1 MDGSGTRAGSVGRR
15 IGRRGAVVAA
25 ALVLALSLPIGAR
38 AAPVVGASAA
48 TPVHAAPVLPAVDPV
63 GVHVVDYDLGDTALP
78 LAGIPDA
85 LGELRGRVY
94 LPAAASTPSP
104 VVVFLHGQHRVCV
117 EDGDGWPCREGAIPS
132 YLGYADAAQALA
144 RQGIAVVSISALAI
158 NAADG
163 GSNDYGARARGQ
175 LVLDTLDRL
184 AAATSPQGSPGFPAE
199 LRGTLDL
206 SRVGLM
212 GHSRGGEGVVRAAQL
227 NTQRAHPYPIKAV
240 MPLAAAAFLGLTLPG
255 VVTAVV
261 LGYCDGGEAQQY
273 IDASR
278 DSDDSVL
285 RSTVLVMG
293 ANHNFFNSIWSP
305 GGFPVGGVDDVGPT
319 FDDDPVNAQVCGPT
333 APARLT
339 QAQQRAVASAYLLA
353 LFRPTLLGDDTLRPM
368 LDGTASG
375 PLPDPFAGTDPAAT
389 AALAAADVRVTAH
402 APGGTRI
409 DLTRFAEGWT
419 RSGSGE
425 NTTAPE
431 TGGLRAEGDA
441 QAEICAGT
449 ARQAEDRR
457 TFPDLLPGAL
467 PACSALDGEQLPHF
481 YPISLAQAVP
491 RTPMAHLSWT
501 SPDAALTVTV
511 RPEAADLT
519 GRGYL
524 DLALAPDDSVVGSTD
539 VAIDVVDS
547 DGGVATVDPT
557 RLAPALAVLPGAS
570 PQLRKILLRGVRVPL
585 DSLVGIDLG
594 RVVELRIRPLTAAG
608 GILLGDVSA
617 GDAGVGVPSIPDLPS
632 LDLRPTK
639 VDLTGEQQTVEMAL
653 VLDRAV
659 DRTVGVWTQLALST
673 EQGPGED
680 RVRWAEIPAGR
691 RCVAV
696 GMPVRAGTTGVGLR
710 LTQTLVTGA
719 VPDRVTVDTAFRPA
733 GSTDPVRFG
742 EQGDVCAE
750 ALAEPVPLTVTA
762 AQDETTDTILRAD
775 GFRPGETVTI
785 AGLPSSTPTPV
796 ADSGGVLN
804 LAVDVGGAPAGSYL
818 VTAVG
823 AGSGRIAHGTVT
835 VDAPDPDTTTAPTST
850 QPTITTPTTST
861 VPANGSTTTG
871 PASGSATTKATTTG
885 PSTADPTT
893 ASTTTDVLAM
903 AAGRRDADGETSG
916 GGAPRGWLAAT
927 GADLGVPIAVGLLAL
942 AAGAALLFRWRRRP
956 DQTGR

>member
-1 MDGSGTRAGSVGRR
+1 M
-15 IGRRGAVVAA
+15 AA
-25 ALVLALSLPIGAR
+25 ALVLALSLPIGA
-38 AAPVVGASAA
+38 APVVGASAA
-48 TPVHAAPVLPAVDPV
+48 TPVRAAPVLPAVDPV
-63 GVHVVDYDLGDTALP
+63 GVHVVDYDLGDEVVP

-117 EDGDGWPCREGAIPS
+117 EDGDSWPCRQGAIPS
-132 YLGYADAAQALA
+132 YLGYADAAEALA

-158 NAADG
+158 NNADG
-163 GSNDYGARARGQ
+163 GSTDYGARARGQ

-184 AAATSPQGSPGFPAE
+184 AAATSPLGSPGFPAE

-212 GHSRGGEGVVRAAQL
+212 GHSRGGEGVVRATQL

-240 MPLAAAAFLGLTLPG
+240 MPLAAAPFLGLTLPG
-255 VVTAVV
+255 VTTAVV
-261 LGYCDGGEAQQY
+261 LGYCDSDNAQQY

-278 DSDDSVL
+278 DLNDSVL

-293 ANHNFFNSIWSP
+293 ANHNFFNAIWSP
-305 GGFPVGGVDDVGPT
+305 GGFPVGGVDDIEHL
-319 FDDDPVNAQVCGPT
+319 FDDDPVNARVCGPT

-339 QAQQRAVASAYLLA
+339 QTQQRAVASAYLLA
-353 LFRPTLLGDDTLRPM
+353 LFRTTLLGDDTLRPM

-389 AALAAADVRVTAH
+389 AALAAADVRVTAQ
-402 APGGTRI
+402 APAGTRL

-419 RSGSGE
+419 RSDSGE
-425 NTTAPE
+425 STTVPT
-431 TGGLRAEGDA
+431 TGAVRAEGDA

-449 ARQAEDRR
+449 ARQAEDRT

-467 PACSALDGEQLPHF
+467 PACSALDGDQLPHF
-481 YPISLAQAVP
+481 APISLAQAVP

-519 GRGYL
+519 GRGFL
-524 DLALAPDDSVVGSTD
+524 DLALAPDDSVAGSTD
-539 VAIDVVDS
+539 IALDVVDS

-557 RLAPALAVLPGAS
+557 RLAPALDVLPGAS
-570 PQLRKILLRGVRVPL
+570 PQLRKIVLRGVRVPL

-594 RVVELRIRPLTAAG
+594 RVAELRIRPLTAAG

-617 GDAGVGVPSIPDLPS
+617 GDAGVGAPAVPDLPS

-639 VDLTGEQQTVEMAL
+639 VDLTGDRQTVKMAL

-659 DRTVGVWTQLALST
+659 DQTVGVWTQLALSND
-673 EQGPGED
+673 QGPGED
-680 RVRWAEIPAGR
+680 RVRWAEIPAGE

-719 VPDRVTVDTAFRPA
+719 VPDRVTVDAAFRPA

-762 AQDETTDTILRAD
+762 TQDEATDTILRAD

-785 AGLPSSTPTPV
+785 TGLPSSTPTPV
-796 ADSGGVLN
+796 ADSGGVLS
-804 LAVDVGGAPAGSYL
+804 LAVDVGGAPAGSYP

-823 AGSGRIAHGTVT
+823 AGSGRIAQGTVM
-835 VDAPDPDTTTAPTST
+835 VDAPDPETTTSVPTT
-850 QPTITTPTTST
+850 TPPTITTPATSTTTTST
-861 VPANGSTTTG
+861 DPTNGS
-871 PASGSATTKATTTG
+871 TTTG
-885 PSTADPTT
+885 PSTADPCTT
-893 ASTTTDVLAM
+893 STTTTVLAM
-903 AAGRRDADGETSG
+903 AAGPRDADGENG
-916 GGAPRGWLAAT
+916 GRGTPRGWLAAT
-927 GADLGVPIAVGLLAL
+927 GADLGVPTAVGLLAL
-942 AAGAALLFRWRRRP
+942 AAGAALLVRWRRRP